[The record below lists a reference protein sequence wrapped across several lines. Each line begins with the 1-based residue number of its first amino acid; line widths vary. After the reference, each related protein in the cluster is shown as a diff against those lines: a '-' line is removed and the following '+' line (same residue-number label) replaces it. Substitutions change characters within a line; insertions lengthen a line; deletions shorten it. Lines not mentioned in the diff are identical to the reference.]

1 MKLTEPIETSIDH
14 EARAAYVTF
23 HAFAPGENV
32 RCLRLEH
39 DVVVEFNAA
48 DEVLGLELLDFEPET
63 IARADAFCQRN
74 DLHFPLQV
82 FEALEPRL
90 SA

>member
-48 DEVLGLELLDFEPET
+48 DEG
-63 IARADAFCQRN
+63 ARFGVARLRTRDNLVRRC
-74 DLHFPLQV
+74 L
-82 FEALEPRL
+82 L
-90 SA
+90 SAERFALSVASLRGA

>member
-48 DEVLGLELLDFEPET
+48 DEVLG
-63 IARADAFCQRN
+63 
-74 DLHFPLQV
+74 
-82 FEALEPRL
+82 
-90 SA
+90 